1 MLSVVGVVT
10 KSCSSLSIFPV
21 RRNLLIR
28 GHEESLNENRD
39 L

>member
-1 MLSVVGVVT
+1 VAT

-21 RRNLLIR
+21 RHTLLIR
-28 GHEESLNENRD
+28 GHEESINENRD